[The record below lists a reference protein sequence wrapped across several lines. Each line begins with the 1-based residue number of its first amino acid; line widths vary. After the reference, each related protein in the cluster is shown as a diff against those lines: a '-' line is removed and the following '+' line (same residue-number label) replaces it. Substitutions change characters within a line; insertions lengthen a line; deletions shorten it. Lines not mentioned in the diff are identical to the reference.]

1 MSDLFAD
8 RLIEA
13 IYRVVSTEP
22 RSSQKRVILTT
33 LGVRRRLR
41 HLLEREFP
49 QLPVL
54 STARRN
60 YAASSAGCG
69 VPNLAINL
77 VFV

>member
-1 MSDLFAD
+1 MPDQ
-8 RLIEA
+8 
-13 IYRVVSTEP
+13 EP
-22 RSSQKRVILTT
+22 DKQE
-33 LGVRRRLR
+33 G
-41 HLLEREFP
+41 LLAK
-49 QLPVL
+49 LL